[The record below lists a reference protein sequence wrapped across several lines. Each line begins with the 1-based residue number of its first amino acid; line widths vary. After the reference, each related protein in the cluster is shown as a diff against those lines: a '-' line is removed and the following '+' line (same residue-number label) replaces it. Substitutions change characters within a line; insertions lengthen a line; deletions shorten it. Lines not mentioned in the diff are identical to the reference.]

1 MVMKIRYPNT
11 IMVLT
16 SFVFFNLWV
25 WEFSV
30 KRWQLICLKTLL
42 RFSFI
47 SCFKSTIFVIVCLLN
62 TYHSFLWR
70 ENPKILLEDLNNQKK
85 ILKDNGIDVDDKNV
99 PSTNCWWVFILKLLL
114 FRVETTVMVYGLK
127 DWTTHIYIWCIILF
141 YLQCSQGMY
150 VSNAVL
156 AIKCLLLVI
165 YILYM
170 YQSIFPRC
178 KCFVANHF
186 WKDLKMSTFILL
198 LLDWRL
204 NH

>member
-1 MVMKIRYPNT
+1 MFDISTQSLLKLMRKWRITIVKIYGNEDQISEHHHGPNF
-11 IMVLT
+11 LC
-16 SFVFFNLWV
+16 FFNLWV

-70 ENPKILLEDLNNQKK
+70 ENPKILLENLNNQKK

-114 FRVETTVMVYGLK
+114 FRVETTVMVYCLK
-127 DWTTHIYIWCIILF
+127 DWTPHIYLMH
-141 YLQCSQGMY
+141 L
-150 VSNAVL
+150 
-156 AIKCLLLVI
+156 
-165 YILYM
+165 
-170 YQSIFPRC
+170 
-178 KCFVANHF
+178 
-186 WKDLKMSTFILL
+186 
-198 LLDWRL
+198 
-204 NH
+204 